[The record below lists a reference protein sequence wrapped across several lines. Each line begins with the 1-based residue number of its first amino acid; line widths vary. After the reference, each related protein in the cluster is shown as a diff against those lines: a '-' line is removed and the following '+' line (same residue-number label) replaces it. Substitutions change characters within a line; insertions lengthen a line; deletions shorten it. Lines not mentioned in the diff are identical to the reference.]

1 LAAGLTINS
10 QRVTF
15 VNAVRPGQQV
25 MMQNPLRF
33 SPVVLTPTYNNAR
46 TLIDVL
52 NRIARLGLP
61 LIVVN
66 DGSTDETGS
75 LLEQWK
81 PSIATAV
88 EIVTHPQ
95 NRGKAAAL
103 HSGFAAARRLGYT
116 HALTIDTDG
125 QLDPEQIPD
134 LLRAAEESGDAFV
147 LGTRDDTRS
156 DYPAKSRVG
165 RRVSNTMIWMESGLR
180 VNDSQCGMRVY
191 PLALFDVVKCAAGRF
206 SFEAEIITRAG
217 WAHWPI
223 AEVPVVCHYTPPGG
237 RVSHFKPWRDS
248 FHGFFMHARL
258 VFRALAPVG
267 HKKWPGYKPKHEPPR
282 KWLRDLLQWLN
293 PMRAWRELRTEGDG
307 IDRSTAAVGFATG
320 VLLGNLPIYGFQT
333 AASLYIARRLHLHP
347 IPVVAGS
354 QISTPPFGFALGIA
368 AIALGNLLLHG
379 KWVVWQD
386 FDFTRIGFGRVLSQQ
401 LGAWWLGGFL
411 IGLALGTAAFF
422 SARYAIAMLDR
433 RDAVAA
439 NEAASGLAAGV
450 GVSLDVNEV
459 V

>member
-1 LAAGLTINS
+1 MTKTQS
-10 QRVTF
+10 TF
-15 VNAVRPGQQV
+15 
-25 MMQNPLRF
+25 L
-33 SPVVLTPTYNNAR
+33 PVVVTPTYNNAR

-52 NRIARLGLP
+52 TRITRLGVP

-66 DGSTDETGS
+66 DGSTDDTSS
-75 LLEQWK
+75 LLSDWK
-81 PSIATAV
+81 PKQTMPVEVIA
-88 EIVTHPQ
+88 HPQ

-103 HSGFAAARRLGYT
+103 QTAFAAARRAGYT

-134 LLRAAEESGDAFV
+134 LLRAAGESPDAFV

-165 RRVSNTMIWMESGLR
+165 RRVSNTMIWMESALR
-180 VNDSQCGMRVY
+180 VSDSQCGMRVY
-191 PLALFDVVKCAAGRF
+191 PLAMLDIVRCAAGRF

-223 AEVPVVCHYTPPGG
+223 VEVPVVCHYTPPGG

-258 VFRALAPVG
+258 VGRTLLPIP
-267 HKKWPGYKPKHEPPR
+267 HRKWSGYRPPHAPPR
-282 KWLRDLLQWLN
+282 KWLRETFRWLS
-293 PMRAWRELRTEGDG
+293 PIRAWRELRTDGDG
-307 IDRSTAAVGFATG
+307 IDRSTAAIGFASG
-320 VLLGNLPIYGFQT
+320 VFIANLPIYGLQT

-354 QISTPPFGFALGIA
+354 QLSTPPLGLFLSAA
-368 AIALGNLLLHG
+368 AISLGYLILHG
-379 KWVVWQD
+379 KWIVWQN
-386 FDFTRIGFGRVLSQQ
+386 FDITQIGLGQMLGP
-401 LGAWWLGGFL
+401 LIGAWLLGGFL

-422 SARYAIAMLDR
+422 AARYAIALLDQ
-433 RDAVAA
+433 RDEQGPTDSSHLGDPV
-439 NEAASGLAAGV
+439 S
-450 GVSLDVNEV
+450 VSLDGNEIV
-459 V
+459 

>member
-1 LAAGLTINS
+1 
-10 QRVTF
+10 
-15 VNAVRPGQQV
+15 
-25 MMQNPLRF
+25 MMKQNPLSF

-52 NRIARLGLP
+52 DRIARLGLP

-66 DGSTDETGS
+66 DGSTDDTAAR
-75 LLEQWK
+75 LEAWK
-81 PSIATAV
+81 PGVTSSVEVATH
-88 EIVTHPQ
+88 EQ

-103 HSGFAAARRLGYT
+103 QTGFATARRLGYT

-134 LLRAAEESGDAFV
+134 LLRAAEEAGDAFV
-147 LGTRDDTRS
+147 LGARDDTRS
-156 DYPAKSRVG
+156 DYPAKSRIG
-165 RRVSNTMIWMESGLR
+165 RRVSNTMIWMESGAR
-180 VNDSQCGMRVY
+180 VRDSQCGMRVY
-191 PLALFDVVKCAAGRF
+191 PLAMFDVLKCAAGRF

-223 AEVPVVCHYTPPGG
+223 VEVPVVCHYTPPGG

-267 HKKWPGYKPKHEPPR
+267 HRKWPGYTPKHEPPR
-282 KWLRDLLQWLN
+282 KWMKEVVRWLS
-293 PMRAWRELRTEGDG
+293 PLRAWRELRSEGDG

-320 VLLGNLPIYGFQT
+320 VLLANLPIYGLQT

-354 QISTPPFGFALGIA
+354 QISTPPLGIA
-368 AIALGNLLLHG
+368 LSIAAISLGHFLLHG
-379 KWVVWQD
+379 KWILWQNLD
-386 FDFTRIGFGRVLSQQ
+386 YTQIGFGQMLGP
-401 LGAWWLGGFL
+401 LIGAWWLGGFL

-433 RDAVAA
+433 RD
-439 NEAASGLAAGV
+439 EAAAGDSTSGLGV
-450 GVSLDVNEV
+450 GVSLDVNELV
-459 V
+459 